1 MLSLINKK
9 KTFTSNF
16 QTRPTPLKK
25 NTCIHQSLAK
35 CWGLGRKGTKKY
47 TTRVI
52 TTDACIPSNYIATQ
66 PCTHSTI
73 ENCAENVKAV
83 KYHDYEAACSW
94 M

>member
-25 NTCIHQSLAK
+25 HIYTPVPSKMFWFGKERDYNSLR
-35 CWGLGRKGTKKY
+35 GLT
-47 TTRVI
+47 I
-52 TTDACIPSNYIATQ
+52 DACIPSNYIATQ

-73 ENCAENVKAV
+73 ENCAESVKAV